1 MNAFPHQQR
10 ADRGCDQARTL
21 RSRHGVL
28 VQVAG
33 MAYDVL
39 PSVRSRTMR
48 ATTSSGVDL
57 GLPSVTPFSF
67 LICRSVAPPGAIRN
81 KTRAERSLARDLCI
95 RLRDERKQDHLVAM
109 ADLG

>member
-1 MNAFPHQQR
+1 
-10 ADRGCDQARTL
+10 
-21 RSRHGVL
+21 
-28 VQVAG
+28 
-33 MAYDVL
+33 
-39 PSVRSRTMR
+39 
-48 ATTSSGVDL
+48 
-57 GLPSVTPFSF
+57 VTPFSF